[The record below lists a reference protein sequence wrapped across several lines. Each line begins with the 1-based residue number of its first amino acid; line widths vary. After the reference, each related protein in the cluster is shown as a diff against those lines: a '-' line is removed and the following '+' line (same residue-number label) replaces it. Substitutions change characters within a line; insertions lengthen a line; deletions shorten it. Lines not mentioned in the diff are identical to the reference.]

1 MRMTKDFIREYNAL
15 LVSKDYSDKL
25 KAAAISKE
33 LEGDTQIA
41 EKMRILSAQL
51 EFSKDSD
58 DTSAVEETRKELSEM
73 IDARK
78 KHETMR
84 YHHYLFDD
92 DVLDMSSGEVTNPEG
107 VDFDMC
113 TFIKGGLYDPSIFGG
128 DGTIPHLNEDGKV
141 KFNGTDG
148 LSIGHISLP
157 IRCVNP
163 NDIDEIAHLLKMDKK
178 TIQMILSGDLWLDTE
193 AETLIA
199 KEDLDSK
206 VIASK
211 FVSYGDAVY
220 YLLEKLNMPDH
231 PERYAFKVLP
241 VLCAAVRLCVMDPNS
256 LTIGISSE
264 IVYRYRKVLFA
275 SRRVRRLVELKAPS
289 IILVNEF
296 RMVQESVASLME
308 SKNGPF
314 EKEHNSLADLLLE
327 AKEKKAR
334 AWVKSSIL
342 TALRYRLFDMEIP
355 LVTNSVEIKP
365 CAALDV
371 PARIQGSDEEI
382 SVLNVIE
389 SIHTAMDSIHD
400 QMWEIETGM
409 RGENLD
415 DEESF
420 SEEVKKLQETYGRLE
435 AESEWY
441 IDEIKMIHE
450 KAAKQEPIVVVKSD
464 NCYVLA
470 S

>member
-1 MRMTKDFIREYNAL
+1 
-15 LVSKDYSDKL
+15 
-25 KAAAISKE
+25 
-33 LEGDTQIA
+33 
-41 EKMRILSAQL
+41 
-51 EFSKDSD
+51 
-58 DTSAVEETRKELSEM
+58 
-73 IDARK
+73 
-78 KHETMR
+78 
-84 YHHYLFDD
+84 
-92 DVLDMSSGEVTNPEG
+92 
-107 VDFDMC
+107 
-113 TFIKGGLYDPSIFGG
+113 
-128 DGTIPHLNEDGKV
+128 
-141 KFNGTDG
+141 
-148 LSIGHISLP
+148 
-157 IRCVNP
+157 
-163 NDIDEIAHLLKMDKK
+163 
-178 TIQMILSGDLWLDTE
+178 
-193 AETLIA
+193 
-199 KEDLDSK
+199 
-206 VIASK
+206 
-211 FVSYGDAVY
+211 
-220 YLLEKLNMPDH
+220 
-231 PERYAFKVLP
+231 
-241 VLCAAVRLCVMDPNS
+241 
-256 LTIGISSE
+256 
-264 IVYRYRKVLFA
+264 
-275 SRRVRRLVELKAPS
+275 
-289 IILVNEF
+289 
-296 RMVQESVASLME
+296 ME

-400 QMWEIETGM
+400 QMWKIETGM